1 MIDFTLYQVDLDTAR
16 PNPFDNTQVLHGDSP
31 RTAFTKYND
40 LLWALHDAVVHIGP
54 LAPASP
60 SAYMMWLDTGAE
72 PPINKRR
79 NSENTAWLVVESVLP
94 KAGSTVPTLTEAN
107 QMSFQLESDT
117 SLKVFVRGS
126 DGVTRS
132 ATLALT

>member
-1 MIDFTLYQVDLDTAR
+1 MIDFTLYEVDLDTAR

-40 LLWALHDAVVHIGP
+40 LLGALHDVVVHIGP

-60 SAYMMWLDTGAE
+60 SAHMMWLDTGTE

-94 KAGSTVPTLTEAN
+94 KAKSAAPTLTEAN